1 MSKAFNMKLFKFIL
15 YLIAV
20 LVSFEIL
27 AEPAL
32 KIENAWVSATE
43 EGGDMSVA
51 YMSLLSHEDLIL
63 TSVTSPKINTIEMH
77 NTILEKGVMKMRMA
91 HEIKIDHDKAFEFK
105 SGGSHLML
113 MDFKGPLKA
122 GQKVKLTLHF
132 KDTKNQSFDKSIDA
146 VIK

>member
-1 MSKAFNMKLFKFIL
+1 MKLFKFIL
-15 YLIAV
+15 FFVTTLIS
-20 LVSFEIL
+20 LEIL
-27 AEPAL
+27 AEPDL
-32 KIENAWVSATE
+32 KIEKAWIGSTE
-43 EGGDMSVA
+43 PGDDMSVA

-63 TSVTSPKINTIEMH
+63 TSVTSSKINTIEMH

-91 HEIKIDHDKAFEFK
+91 HEIKIDHDKTFEFK

-122 GQKVKLTLHF
+122 GQKVKLILHF
-132 KDTKNQSFDKSIDA
+132 KDYKNQSFDKSIDV